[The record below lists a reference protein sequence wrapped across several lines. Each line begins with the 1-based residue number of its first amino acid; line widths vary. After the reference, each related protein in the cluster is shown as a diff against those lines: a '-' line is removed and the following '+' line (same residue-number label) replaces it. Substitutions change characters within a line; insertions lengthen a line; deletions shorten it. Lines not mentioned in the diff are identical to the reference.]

1 VNTIG
6 QEIMRIKMVYVSRM
20 KRVAALLL
28 TLLVAA
34 SALSCAMGSEQ
45 RYTLPP
51 RLQGSMTDL
60 EADLFF
66 LIHELPKR
74 HERIYHTVD
83 RETYK
88 RAASEL
94 LYSISDMDADHA
106 AVAIRTL
113 VAMIGDAHTSYSA
126 GMREA
131 VPLNLI
137 YLDQGDSGPSG
148 EGMFVTADT
157 LAGEGTPVSSLVRE
171 DEKGPAAAELIRIG
185 ALEVF
190 PTDESDDSVYDRV
203 RTIVSHE
210 NEHHIRQQLN
220 YLLLDP
226 AILYG
231 LDIISDR
238 QSVTMTFLINEEE
251 QEVTFTPVPTSR
263 IRELDWMVY
272 YDDVTGFSGHDRT
285 VLPTYLEYAND
296 HYAAVYEDGTLHIM
310 YNSCSED
317 PELKFST
324 FVQGLKDYDPEQV
337 VIDLRHNGGGNSR
350 LIRPLYDY
358 LDGLSDEA
366 ALYTVISPATFSS
379 GLMNAIELDQRY
391 ERMVLIGR
399 PTGGKPNHYG
409 EVCHIQLPSGA
420 YLYWSSNY
428 FVNDAGNDALTLE
441 PEHPIPISA
450 ETFFALED
458 PVLEY
463 VKDPSSP

>member
-1 VNTIG
+1 MNTIG
-6 QEIMRIKMVYVSRM
+6 QEIMRINMVYVSRI

-28 TLLVAA
+28 TLLVTAA
-34 SALSCAMGSEQ
+34 ALSCAMGSEQ

-106 AVAIRTL
+106 AVTIRTL
-113 VAMIGDAHTSYSA
+113 VAMIGDAHTSYRA

-137 YLDQGDSGPSG
+137 YLDEGGSGPNG

-157 LAGEGTPVSSLVRE
+157 LAGEGTPVSSLVRDGE
-171 DEKGPAAAELIRIG
+171 SPVAAELIRIG
-185 ALEVF
+185 DLEVF
-190 PTDESDDSVYDRV
+190 STDASDDSVYARIS
-203 RTIVSHE
+203 TIVSHE

-231 LDIISDR
+231 LDIISDKN
-238 QSVTMTFLINEEE
+238 SVSMTFLVSEVE
-251 QEVTFTPVPTSR
+251 QEVSFTPVPTSR

-285 VLPTYLEYAND
+285 VLPTYLEYANE
-296 HYAAVYEDGTLHIM
+296 HYAAAYEDGILHIM

-324 FVQGLKDYDPEQV
+324 FVQDLKAYDPEQV

-358 LDGLSDEA
+358 LDGLSDEV

-391 ERMVLIGR
+391 DRMQLIGR

-428 FVNDAGNDALTLE
+428 FVNDPGNDALTLD
-441 PEHPIPISA
+441 PEQLIEISA
-450 ETFFALED
+450 ETFFARED
-458 PVLEY
+458 PVLGY
-463 VKDPSSP
+463 VKEQSSP